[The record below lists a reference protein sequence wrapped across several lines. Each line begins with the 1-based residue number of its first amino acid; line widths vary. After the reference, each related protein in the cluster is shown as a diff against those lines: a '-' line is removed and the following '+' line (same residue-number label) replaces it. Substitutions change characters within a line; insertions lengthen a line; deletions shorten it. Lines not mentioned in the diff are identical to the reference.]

1 MASRSGIAGLRGD
14 GRGWTLLAIAL
25 GWVFVLGGRFLVPA
39 VLPQVKDA
47 FSVGDVGAGVAVTVI
62 WAAYGVMQA
71 PAGLLID
78 RLGERR
84 LLTGSLLLTAASVV
98 LLGAAPAFLAFL
110 FGCGIFGL
118 AGGLYGP
125 ARGTALSRTFSDN
138 DSTAIGATL
147 AAGSIGSAVLPLI
160 AGTLVGTYSWR
171 LLIGGLLPPLA
182 MTGLLVWRTVPET
195 GGGAARASPGQLTS
209 DVLEAIKIRGVVI
222 AVTAATLMVFAFQ
235 GLSGF
240 FVTYLVSIKELD
252 QATAAVAFSLL
263 FVGAAISQVVSGGL
277 ADRFGDRP
285 VLVGVTVL
293 NVPLLVSMPFVDGLI
308 PIAVLSFLVG
318 TRMGIPPVS
327 NAYIIAVLP
336 DSVTGTA
343 WGTLRTVFF
352 TVGATGSTV
361 VGAMADADLFDESF
375 FVLAAITTVSAL
387 LFAYLPSRA
396 AVKNP

>member
-1 MASRSGIAGLRGD
+1 
-14 GRGWTLLAIAL
+14 
-25 GWVFVLGGRFLVPA
+25 
-39 VLPQVKDA
+39 
-47 FSVGDVGAGVAVTVI
+47 VAVTVI
-62 WAAYGVMQA
+62 WAAYGLMQA

-84 LLTGSLLLTAASVV
+84 LLTGSLLLTAASVL

-110 FGCGIFGL
+110 LGCGIFGL

-125 ARGTALSRTFSDN
+125 ARGTALSRTFPDN

-147 AAGSIGSAVLPLI
+147 AAGSVGSAVLPLM
-160 AGTLVGTYSWR
+160 AGALVGTYSWR

-182 MTGLLVWRTVPET
+182 MVGLLVWWTVPET
-195 GGGAARASPGQLTS
+195 GGGAARVAPRELAS
-209 DVLEAIKIRGVVI
+209 DVLEAIRIRGVVI
-222 AVTAATLMVFAFQ
+222 AVIAATLMIFAFQ

-263 FVGAAISQVVSGGL
+263 FVGAAIAQVVAGNL

-285 VLVGVTVL
+285 VLVAVAAL
-293 NVPLLVSMPFVDGLI
+293 NVPILVAIPLVDGLI
-308 PIAVLSFLVG
+308 PIAILSLLVG
-318 TRMGIPPVS
+318 TRMGVPPVS

-352 TVGATGSTV
+352 VIGATGSTV

-375 FVLAAITTVSAL
+375 FVLAALTTVAAL
-387 LFAYLPSRA
+387 MFAYLPSRT
-396 AVKNP
+396 AVKNG